1 MTYHISPI
9 YQWFKTQNFSS
20 VYLQRNVRSTF
31 QADIHSLNLT
41 WLSPACVCSF
51 FSSPRILSTYPI
63 WNEFSESEKIIL
75 LSWIPRMKQHT
86 YLYRLS
92 SYQGRNANL
101 DRFFAKN
108 HRNRRKLLFFV
119 NRHSVKLSKSVTI
132 RLSFSMSHLNFLIFV
147 SFVLNLYFIRIL
159 RNIFFQFLKHFFSII
174 IW

>member
-1 MTYHISPI
+1 MSYSITSDFGGYPRQFWTSLMDVPFPGNDKRCFTQKEKRHKKWMSLTLKQIVKNWASFLKTKVTNHISPI
-9 YQWFKTQNFSS
+9 YQSFKIQNFSS

-86 YLYRLS
+86 YLC
-92 SYQGRNANL
+92 N
-101 DRFFAKN
+101 
-108 HRNRRKLLFFV
+108 
-119 NRHSVKLSKSVTI
+119 
-132 RLSFSMSHLNFLIFV
+132 M
-147 SFVLNLYFIRIL
+147 
-159 RNIFFQFLKHFFSII
+159 
-174 IW
+174 